1 MKTNKLIKKTK
12 ELLSAKRS
20 KQRKKIDTLKE
31 LLAKLKHRK
40 RKLQAS
46 LESEKSKDKRE
57 HIRNDL
63 EVIRAQRRKGLK
75 ALKALK

>member
-46 LESEKSKDKRE
+46 LENEKSKDKRE